1 MAEPDPHVF
10 MRALALTMLGAAGT
24 TLGGLVIVAYP
35 HPTPKKL
42 GMLQGLAAGLMLCIS
57 FMDLLP
63 KSMAVIGFAR
73 ANMFFYQGV
82 AFFAVIVALIPEP
95 NADALLG
102 KGKDEEWRSLSSET
116 PVKKHRKQVMFSGLV
131 TALGIALHNF
141 PEGIAVFLASMKATH
156 TGLTLAVAI
165 ALHNIPE
172 GIAVALPV
180 YFATRSRWKALQ
192 LAVISGLAEPAAV
205 IVVGGLLP
213 VNFSEQTVECMLAAV
228 GGIMAF
234 LTVHELIPLA
244 IEHSGRTVA
253 TTAIFVGMMM
263 MSLSLHWLDGLE
275 P

>member
-1 MAEPDPHVF
+1 
-10 MRALALTMLGAAGT
+10 
-24 TLGGLVIVAYP
+24 
-35 HPTPKKL
+35 
-42 GMLQGLAAGLMLCIS
+42 MLQGLAAGLMLCIS

-63 KSMAVIGFAR
+63 ASMAVIGFAR

-102 KGKDEEWRSLSSET
+102 KEKDEEWKCLSSDM
-116 PVKKHRKQVMFSGLV
+116 PIKKHRKQVMFSGLV

-141 PEGIAVFLASMKATH
+141 PEGIAVFLASVKATH

-213 VNFSEQTVECMLAAV
+213 VKFSEETVECMLAAV

-253 TTAIFVGMMM
+253 TTATFIGMMM
-263 MSLSLHWLDGLE
+263 MSFSLHWLDGLE